1 MWRVGRRAAAAVIAG
16 ALCVLVWVEP
26 AAAATQTPT
35 VPTSTPTPEPSPTP
49 SPSPPPVPASPPA
62 SSPPAASTTP
72 AQPAPTSPAAPPA
85 APEPSDVPA
94 PAEPQPAPGDALNA
108 QAHDV
113 MSAHTMVVAD
123 AETALQDALADLA
136 AAEAALAKARA
147 EEQAA
152 RTALEAAQTALA
164 VAKAEETRVRQ
175 QLADILAKIADVR
188 EDLGAVARDAY
199 RGSNFATLSVALD
212 ANTPDEYADNY
223 IGVRTVLR
231 AGDAAL
237 GELAA
242 QRADLVNAREQLTAL
257 REEKEDLAAKA
268 AQALQASE
276 AAVEAAAT
284 AQHELA
290 AAAQNRA
297 TALEAALKARELDYQ
312 LYREFLAEAQALRP
326 WLVEMSGLLATSRT
340 TLYGTGSFV
349 RPGTGTLT
357 SEFGIRRHPITGVVK
372 LHTGVDIAP
381 GDGFVYAADAGTV
394 VKAEWN
400 RAYGNMTVI
409 DHGNGVTTLYAHQ
422 ANMFAKVGDQVGK
435 GARIGVVGST
445 GYSTGPHLH
454 FEIRQDGEPIDPWAL
469 IVNAPEP
476 SLAG

>member
-1 MWRVGRRAAAAVIAG
+1 MRRVGRRVAAAAVAG
-16 ALCVLVWVEP
+16 ALCVVAWVAP
-26 AAAATQTPT
+26 ATAATQTPT
-35 VPTSTPTPEPSPTP
+35 APAPTPTTEPSPTP
-49 SPSPPPVPASPPA
+49 SPSPPPVPTPPA
-62 SSPPAASTTP
+62 STSPASSTT
-72 AQPAPTSPAAPPA
+72 AQPAAPTSPAAPPTSSVPA
-85 APEPSDVPA
+85 DVPE
-94 PAEPQPAPGDALNA
+94 PAEPQPAPGDHALNA
-108 QAHDV
+108 RAHDV
-113 MSAHTMVVAD
+113 MSAHSMAVVD
-123 AETALQDALADLA
+123 AETALRDALADLA
-136 AAEAALAKARA
+136 AAEAALAKAQA
-147 EEQAA
+147 EVQAA
-152 RTALEAAQTALA
+152 RTALEAAQTAVA

-175 QLADILAKIADVR
+175 QLADILAQITDIR
-188 EDLGAVARDAY
+188 DDLGAVARDAY
-199 RGSNFATLSVALD
+199 QGNTLATLSVALD

-223 IGVRTVLR
+223 FGVRTVLR

-237 GELAA
+237 GELAV
-242 QRADLVNAREQLTAL
+242 QRADLVNARQQLTAL
-257 REEKEDLAAKA
+257 RKEKEDLAVKA
-268 AQALQASE
+268 AEALKASE

-284 AQHELA
+284 AQRELS

-297 TALEAALKARELDYQ
+297 TALEAALRARELDYQ

-326 WLVEMSGLLATSRT
+326 WIVEMSGLLATSRT

-349 RPGTGTLT
+349 RPGTGTVT

-400 RAYGNMTVI
+400 KAYGNMTVI

-422 ANMFAKVGDQVGK
+422 ANMFAKVGDTVVK

-454 FEIRQDGEPIDPWAL
+454 FEIRQDGEPIDPWPL
-469 IVNAPEP
+469 IAKAPLP

>member
-1 MWRVGRRAAAAVIAG
+1 
-16 ALCVLVWVEP
+16 
-26 AAAATQTPT
+26 
-35 VPTSTPTPEPSPTP
+35 
-49 SPSPPPVPASPPA
+49 
-62 SSPPAASTTP
+62 
-72 AQPAPTSPAAPPA
+72 
-85 APEPSDVPA
+85 
-94 PAEPQPAPGDALNA
+94 
-108 QAHDV
+108 
-113 MSAHTMVVAD
+113 MVVAD

-136 AAEAALAKARA
+136 AAEAALAKAQA

-175 QLADILAKIADVR
+175 QLADILAKIADIR
-188 EDLGAVARDAY
+188 DDLGAVARDAY

-212 ANTPDEYADNY
+212 ANTPEEYADNY

-237 GELAA
+237 GELAV

-257 REEKEDLAAKA
+257 RKEKEDLAAKA
-268 AQALQASE
+268 AQALQATE
-276 AAVEAAAT
+276 AAVQAAAT
-284 AQHELA
+284 AQRELA

-297 TALEAALKARELDYQ
+297 TALAAALKARELDYQ

-326 WLVEMSGLLATSRT
+326 WLVEMSGLLATSQT

-394 VKAEWN
+394 IKAEWN

-422 ANMFAKVGDQVGK
+422 ANMFAKVGDRVVK

-454 FEIRQDGEPIDPWAL
+454 FEIRQDGEPIDPWPL
-469 IVNAPEP
+469 IVKAPRP